1 MRTRTVYPDPA
12 GRRPGAV
19 RVHLWHPAG
28 LSGPG
33 TRLPEAPRTNPQS
46 MAGRGDPPE
55 GTSEGLPGG
64 GEDEYGAVVFDESF
78 VRAARLQEYSARE
91 RTGPD
96 ARAVRT
102 LPSPVLRA
110 RTGNT
115 GAWVV
120 MGLALLLAFS
130 LATAIH
136 IGLRRSPGDPA
147 AAPRAEPLRMTVIPL
162 APSGA
167 VPGGEPADLYHRS
180 PAARHR
186 IAAAG
191 ITLPAIRRTS
201 AFTENEVR
209 TALSVAK
216 EYLVMSSLNPEV
228 LTGGTV
234 RPVRVLLDPAQLDA
248 FDRDV
253 GFRAGARKPSGG
265 WLIRFDPAR
274 VALADPAVRVR
285 GSLGY
290 AESGADTLEITA
302 GHTFTYAL
310 RPAAPP
316 GPSRPPSA
324 LSAPVDP
331 ARTDPAS
338 LFVARRELRLRFD
351 HEDILR
357 HRTELVASHLQAG
370 PQSCS
375 ESTGTLRPLL
385 AGERASPGAPAGTD
399 PYAATTAP
407 AAGLCGAL
415 APAAQPIPR
424 SARQSTGQPSPP
436 PG

>member
-1 MRTRTVYPDPA
+1 
-12 GRRPGAV
+12 
-19 RVHLWHPAG
+19 
-28 LSGPG
+28 
-33 TRLPEAPRTNPQS
+33 

-55 GTSEGLPGG
+55 GTPEGLPGG

-102 LPSPVLRA
+102 LPPPVLHA
-110 RTGNT
+110 RPGNG

-120 MGLALLLAFS
+120 MGLALLLALS

-136 IGLRRSPGDPA
+136 IGLRRAQSVPA

-162 APSGA
+162 APPGP

-180 PAARHR
+180 PAAHHR

-201 AFTENEVR
+201 GFSESEVR
-209 TALSVAK
+209 TALVVAK
-216 EYLVMSSLNPEV
+216 EYLVMSSLNPAV
-228 LTGGTV
+228 LTGDTV

-253 GFRAGARKPSGG
+253 GFRAGGARPSGTG
-265 WLIRFDPAR
+265 WLLRFDPAK

-285 GSLGY
+285 GSLRY
-290 AESGADTLEITA
+290 TESGADTLEIA
-302 GHTFTYAL
+302 SSHTFTYAL

-316 GPSRPPSA
+316 GASRAPSA
-324 LSAPVDP
+324 TPGPADP
-331 ARTDPAS
+331 GRTDPAS

-375 ESTGTLRPLL
+375 GESTSALRPLL
-385 AGERASPGAPAGTD
+385 AGERAAPGAPAGTD
-399 PYAATTAP
+399 PYANGTSP

-415 APAAQPIPR
+415 APAAQP
-424 SARQSTGQPSPP
+424 TPSPQPAP
-436 PG
+436 PAD

>member
-1 MRTRTVYPDPA
+1 
-12 GRRPGAV
+12 
-19 RVHLWHPAG
+19 
-28 LSGPG
+28 
-33 TRLPEAPRTNPQS
+33 

-78 VRAARLQEYSARE
+78 VRAARLQEYSALE

-102 LPSPVLRA
+102 LPPPVLRA
-110 RTGNT
+110 RSGNV

-136 IGLRRSPGDPA
+136 MGLRRSPADPA

-201 AFTENEVR
+201 AFTESEVR
-209 TALSVAK
+209 TALAVAK

-228 LTGGTV
+228 LTGSTV
-234 RPVRVLLDPAQLDA
+234 RPVRVLLDPAQLGA

-253 GFRAGARKPSGG
+253 GFRAGARTTASGG

-316 GPSRPPSA
+316 GPSGPPSA

-357 HRTELVASHLQAG
+357 HRTEVVAGHLQAG

-375 ESTGTLRPLL
+375 ESTGALRPLL

-399 PYAATTAP
+399 PYALSTSTAP

-415 APAAQPIPR
+415 APAALPTP
-424 SARQSTGQPSPP
+424 
-436 PG
+436 